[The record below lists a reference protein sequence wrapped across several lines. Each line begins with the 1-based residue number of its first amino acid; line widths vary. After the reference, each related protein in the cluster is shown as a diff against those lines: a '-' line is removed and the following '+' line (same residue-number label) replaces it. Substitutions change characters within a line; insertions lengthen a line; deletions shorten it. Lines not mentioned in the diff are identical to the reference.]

1 MELITYWKERGLN
14 VSAETCPHY
23 LVLTQE
29 DIQHLGPYA
38 KNHPPVRGKEDV
50 EALWE
55 YILHGGV
62 DMVGSDHCPYEE
74 KEKEAGVDDIWLA
87 PAGAPHVEWMLPLM
101 LDQVNKGR
109 ISIQKLVELSSEN
122 PARRFGL
129 YPKKGTIQ
137 VGSDADL
144 VIVDL
149 KAKKR
154 ITREQMFTKGKAT
167 ARLYE
172 GREIQGLPWMTIV
185 RGKAIMRNGKIS
197 EETSGW
203 GKFVRPGQS

>member
-1 MELITYWKERGLN
+1 
-14 VSAETCPHY
+14 
-23 LVLTQE
+23 
-29 DIQHLGPYA
+29 
-38 KNHPPVRGKEDV
+38 
-50 EALWE
+50 
-55 YILHGGV
+55 
-62 DMVGSDHCPYEE
+62 
-74 KEKEAGVDDIWLA
+74 
-87 PAGAPHVEWMLPLM
+87 M
-101 LDQVNKGR
+101 LDQVNQGR

-154 ITREQMFTKGKAT
+154 LTREQMFTKGKAT

-172 GREIQGLPWMTIV
+172 GKEIQGLPWMTIV

-203 GKFVRPGQS
+203 GRFVRPGQS

>member
-1 MELITYWKERGLN
+1 
-14 VSAETCPHY
+14 
-23 LVLTQE
+23 
-29 DIQHLGPYA
+29 
-38 KNHPPVRGKEDV
+38 
-50 EALWE
+50 
-55 YILHGGV
+55 
-62 DMVGSDHCPYEE
+62 MVGSDHCPYEE
-74 KEKEAGVDDIWLA
+74 KEKEAGVNDIWLA

-101 LDQVNKGR
+101 LDQVNQGR

-154 ITREQMFTKGKAT
+154 LTREQMFTKGKAT

-172 GREIQGLPWMTIV
+172 GKEIQGLPWMTIV

-203 GKFVRPGQS
+203 GRFVRPGQS